1 MIDDWLPAARG
12 EVKPVDALISILRKL
27 PEEVQVTRGVPW
39 VSDLCIQ
46 DGRVTVKQSWFS
58 DSWLKEIRTT
68 AEELGK
74 LDEWQML
81 VDSLVVAGNEG
92 LAPYSR

>member
-1 MIDDWLPAARG
+1 MQA
-12 EVKPVDALISILRKL
+12 
-27 PEEVQVTRGVPW
+27 TRGVHW
-39 VSDLCIQ
+39 VSDLCVQ
-46 DGRVTVKQSWFS
+46 DGRVTVKQSWLS
-58 DSWLKEIRTT
+58 NSRLKEIRRT

-81 VDSLVVAGNEG
+81 VDSLVVAENEG